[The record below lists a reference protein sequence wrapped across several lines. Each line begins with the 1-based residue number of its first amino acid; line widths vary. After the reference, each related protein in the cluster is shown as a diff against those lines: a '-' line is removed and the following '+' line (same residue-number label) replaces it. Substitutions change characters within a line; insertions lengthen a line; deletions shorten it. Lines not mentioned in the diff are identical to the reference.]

1 MFHHFLAY
9 AAFHASRWL
18 PRAQRLRFQI
28 ILVIFVVVV
37 LAPQLYV
44 LTRQVQVFISM
55 PRSSRYCQQPLLSN
69 LIAFIILS
77 FIATGF
83 AVALTL
89 MDPVPASFRVA
100 FHLFGVVSF
109 TQGLCTTLFTLQ
121 AADCAWTTTELYYL
135 SLVLSWA
142 CILSAVFY
150 MFRGCF
156 WFVGKMW
163 PNWVKEMCLWSNV

>member
-18 PRAQRLRFQI
+18 PRAQRLRFQV
-28 ILVIFVVVV
+28 ILVTFAVVVV
-37 LAPQLYV
+37 TPQLYV
-44 LTRQVQVFISM
+44 LTR
-55 PRSSRYCQQPLLSN
+55 PRSSRYCQQPLLNN

-77 FIATGF
+77 FMATGF
-83 AVALTL
+83 AVALSL
-89 MDPVPASFRVA
+89 LDPVPESFRVA

-109 TQGLCTTLFTLQ
+109 TQGLCTTLLTLQ

-150 MFRGCF
+150 LVRGCL
-156 WFVGKMW
+156 WVISKLW
-163 PNWVKEMCLWSNV
+163 PNWVKDMRLWNNV